1 MAGKQTSSVAR
12 IGRGADAAWEAVAS
26 AIAGIG
32 IGYLLDEWLGT
43 GPWLLL
49 AFMLL
54 GCVAGFRRLLRL
66 ARSSNPPEASNA
78 GNDGGS
84 NTGSESEAEGPE
96 G

>member
-1 MAGKQTSSVAR
+1 MAGKHPPSAAR

-49 AFMLL
+49 GFMLL

-66 ARSSNPPEASNA
+66 AQSANPPPAA
-78 GNDGGS
+78 DPGND
-84 NTGSESEAEGPE
+84 TGCEAERKAEGPE
-96 G
+96 R